1 MWAVCPRGTSKCE
14 KYFAELFR
22 LVKYF
27 CDIFTIDHAA
37 VRDAGLNYAM
47 NGEVTA
53 LIVKDVATGF
63 TGEFQRRE
71 SIRTPSSKLL
81 KASQETAW

>member
-27 CDIFTIDHAA
+27 GGIVTIDHAA

-47 NGEVTA
+47 NGSEATF
-53 LIVKDVATGF
+53 IVKDIA
-63 TGEFQRRE
+63 
-71 SIRTPSSKLL
+71 
-81 KASQETAW
+81 A